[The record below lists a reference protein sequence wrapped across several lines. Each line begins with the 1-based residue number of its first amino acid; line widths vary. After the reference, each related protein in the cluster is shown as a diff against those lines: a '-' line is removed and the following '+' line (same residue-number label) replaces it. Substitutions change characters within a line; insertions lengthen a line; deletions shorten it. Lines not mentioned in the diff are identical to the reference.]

1 MIDIKFLEKLLEL
14 LNSSQAGTIEV
25 RKNLW
30 STTIKVAK
38 DSSPFSQAGGPVTYH
53 VAAGPGSAGPP
64 PSSSLPTPSV
74 TGAGS
79 TEEGPGA
86 SGTAAPPELAKA
98 EAPESQLSEIKS
110 PMVGTFYAQP
120 EPGADPY
127 VRTGTRIAPGQT
139 LCIIE
144 AMKIMNPI
152 DAELAGVIEEICVQ
166 DAQPVEF
173 GQVLFRVNANA

>member
-14 LNSSQAGTIEV
+14 LNSSQAGAIEV

-38 DSSPFSQAGGPVTYH
+38 DSSLFSQGQAPVTYQ
-53 VAAGPGSAGPP
+53 VAAPPNP
-64 PSSSLPTPSV
+64 PSTSQLPPAPPQ
-74 TGAGS
+74 GAGS
-79 TEEGPGA
+79 GEQGGGGA
-86 SGTAAPPELAKA
+86 AAATPVAEPPKT

-120 EPGADPY
+120 EPGAEPY
-127 VRTGTRIAPGQT
+127 VRAGTRIGPGQT

-152 DAELAGVIEEICVQ
+152 DAEVAGVIEEICVQ

-173 GQVLFRVNANA
+173 GQVLFRVNTNA

>member
-1 MIDIKFLEKLLEL
+1 MIDLKFLEKLLEL
-14 LNSSQAGTIEV
+14 LNSSQAGAIEV

-30 STTIKVAK
+30 STSIRVSK
-38 DSSPFSQAGGPVTYH
+38 DSSFGSQGPVTYQ
-53 VAAGPGSAGPP
+53 VAAPPAAPQAVPAASPSPLP
-64 PSSSLPTPSV
+64 PSPAA
-74 TGAGS
+74 GAGS
-79 TEEGPGA
+79 GEQGA
-86 SGTAAPPELAKA
+86 AAPAPAA
-98 EAPESQLSEIKS
+98 EPVSHLSEIKS

-127 VRTGTRIAPGQT
+127 VRTGSRIAPGQT

-152 DAELAGVIEEICVQ
+152 DAELAGVIKEVCVQ

-173 GQVLFRVNANA
+173 GQVLFRVDTNA

>member
-1 MIDIKFLEKLLEL
+1 MIDLKFLEKLLEL
-14 LNSSQAGTIEV
+14 LNSSQAGAIEV

-30 STTIKVAK
+30 STSIRVSK
-38 DSSPFSQAGGPVTYH
+38 DSSFGGQGPVTYQ
-53 VAAGPGSAGPP
+53 VAAAPAAQSVVPA
-64 PSSSLPTPSV
+64 PSSPLPVPSV
-74 TGAGS
+74 AGGGSGEQGA
-79 TEEGPGA
+79 
-86 SGTAAPPELAKA
+86 AAP
-98 EAPESQLSEIKS
+98 APAAAPVSHLSEIKS

-127 VRTGTRIAPGQT
+127 VRAGSRIAPGQT

-152 DAELAGVIEEICVQ
+152 DAEVAGVIKEICVQ

-173 GQVLFRVNANA
+173 GQVLFRVDTNA